1 MIFDHRPS
9 VIAFDNAD
17 ALMGWRTLNS
27 NRDNPMRRS
36 LFSLGTILSVC
47 VSTSLADDKPQAA
60 PTRLQAFVIPGSKA
74 KPADSDAP
82 LAEGWPQGTEPGI
95 IEVKNY
101 PGYRSAVARAKE
113 GGLAADNFLFF
124 PLFNH
129 ITKSEIAMTTP
140 VVMNYAPEV
149 VKDSKARGE
158 ISMEFV
164 YRSPTMGQTGQGVGA
179 VKVEDHPASAYVCL
193 GVQGD
198 LDGDRMRLGVEALQK
213 WLAAHK
219 EEWVETG
226 PGRRIGYHG
235 PMTKRNERLWEVQI
249 PVQPAPKPTPEKKP

>member
-1 MIFDHRPS
+1 M
-9 VIAFDNAD
+9 
-17 ALMGWRTLNS
+17 
-27 NRDNPMRRS
+27 
-36 LFSLGTILSVC
+36 
-47 VSTSLADDKPQAA
+47 
-60 PTRLQAFVIPGSKA
+60 
-74 KPADSDAP
+74 
-82 LAEGWPQGTEPGI
+82 

-101 PGYRSAVARAKE
+101 PGYRSAVARGKD
-113 GGLAADNFLFF
+113 GGLGADNILFF

-149 VKDSKARGE
+149 VKDPKARGA

-198 LDGDRMRLGVEALQK
+198 LDPERMRQGVAALDA
-213 WLAAHK
+213 WLADHK
-219 EEWVETG
+219 SEWVQDG
-226 PGRRIGYHG
+226 PARRLGYHG

-249 PVQPAPKPTPEKKP
+249 PVKAVPKPTAETKP

>member
-1 MIFDHRPS
+1 
-9 VIAFDNAD
+9 
-17 ALMGWRTLNS
+17 
-27 NRDNPMRRS
+27 MRRS
-36 LFSLGTILSVC
+36 ILILSTILITC
-47 VSTSLADDKPQAA
+47 DSTSMADDKPRAA
-60 PTRLQAFVIPGSKA
+60 STRLEAFVIPGTKA

-95 IEVKNY
+95 IEVKKY

-164 YRSPTMGQTGQGVGA
+164 YRSPTMGQTGQGLGS
-179 VKVEDHPASAYVCL
+179 VKVEDHPAATYVCL
-193 GVQGD
+193 GVQG
-198 LDGDRMRLGVEALQK
+198 GDDPERVRKGVEALRA
-213 WLAAHK
+213 WLKDHSG
-219 EEWVETG
+219 EWLEDG
-226 PGRRIGYHG
+226 PPRRLGYHG
-235 PMTKRNERLWEVQI
+235 PMTRRDERLWEVQLPI
-249 PVQPAPKPTPEKKP
+249 KAVPKHKP